1 MALTQVETSGL
12 SGSGASSNSTTG
24 NVFSQTGPFKNR
36 IINGDMRI
44 DQRNAGTG
52 ASVGTGTSG
61 TYGPDRFWGYTGT
74 GSVWTTSRVSTGNTD
89 FPFANRLQRANGSSS
104 TAAIFWRQ
112 IIESANCSD
121 LAGQTVT
128 LSLYVTAGT
137 NYSGGALSVNVF
149 TGTGSDQGAT
159 SLNTAAWT
167 SLATPVN
174 STITPTTTRTRYTF
188 TATLGATVQ
197 EVAVGLTFTP
207 TGTAGAND
215 FIDIT
220 GVQLEAGSVAT
231 PFERRS
237 YGQELAL
244 CQRYYYRIY
253 GSDTDANTGP
263 YGLGVSQTS
272 TTGRAVI
279 SLPVTM
285 RTSPTA
291 LEQSGTASHYR
302 VILGSSGSSNC
313 SAVPVFASSSKTS
326 IDIQW
331 TVASGATLNQGVIFM
346 SNNAASYIGA
356 SAEL

>member
-44 DQRNAGTG
+44 DQRNSGAG

-61 TYGPDRFWGYTGT
+61 TYGPDRFYGYTGT

-104 TAAIFWRQ
+104 TAAIYWRQ

-128 LSLYVTAGT
+128 LSLYITAGA
-137 NYSGGALSVNVF
+137 NYSGGALSVNIF
-149 TGTGSDQGAT
+149 TGTGSDQGVV

-220 GVQLEAGSVAT
+220 GVQLEVGSVAT

-244 CQRYYYRIY
+244 CQRYYQTASNVELQMIASATVY
-253 GSDTDANTGP
+253 DGP
-263 YGLGVSQTS
+263 AIL
-272 TTGRAVI
+272 
-279 SLPVTM
+279 SLPVSM
-285 RTSPTA
+285 RALPTVTV
-291 LEQSGTASHYR
+291 SGTKVSNTGNTVVTTTFAHGFTVGMQST
-302 VILGSSGSSNC
+302 SGTG
-313 SAVPVFASSSKTS
+313 PRGYT
-326 IDIQW
+326 IM
-331 TVASGATLNQGVIFM
+331 TYTAT
-346 SNNAASYIGA
+346 
-356 SAEL
+356 AEL